1 MEQLNKIH
9 NMDCIEGLSLLPDE
23 SIDVVF
29 TSPPYKNSYE
39 GIGINRGSKKAKFH
53 YSNDVG
59 EPLYIIE
66 DVAKILHKKVKTN
79 GFFLLNLGFNKDSGA
94 LRPFQIVDRFRKFG
108 WFCPDII
115 IWHKKNPIPNT
126 AYQLTNAYEF
136 VFVLTKNPTYKLP
149 INNRAYIHNVVNT
162 PVEKGESEHNA
173 AFHLDLAK
181 FVVEKF
187 SREGDIL
194 CDCFMGSGTTA
205 LACKNLN
212 RNYIGFE
219 INPIY
224 VEIANNRLKQCTISE
239 FTSASPTLAEPKEFN
254 MGYQENSNEFS
265 QMPNGTSD
273 NANIRRNF

>member
-29 TSPPYKNSYE
+29 TSPPYKSSYE
-39 GIGINRGSKKAKFH
+39 GIGINRNSKTAKFH

-66 DVAKILHKKVKTN
+66 DVAQILHKKVKTN

-149 INNRAYIHNVVNT
+149 IDNRAYIHNVVNT

-187 SREGDIL
+187 SKEGDII

-212 RNYIGFE
+212 RKYIGYE
-219 INPIY
+219 INPLY
-224 VEIANNRLKQCTISE
+224 VEIANKRLKQGTVSE
-239 FTSASPTLAEPKEFN
+239 FTS
-254 MGYQENSNEFS
+254 
-265 QMPNGTSD
+265 PNGDFATQKSLICVKEE
-273 NANIRRNF
+273 NQK